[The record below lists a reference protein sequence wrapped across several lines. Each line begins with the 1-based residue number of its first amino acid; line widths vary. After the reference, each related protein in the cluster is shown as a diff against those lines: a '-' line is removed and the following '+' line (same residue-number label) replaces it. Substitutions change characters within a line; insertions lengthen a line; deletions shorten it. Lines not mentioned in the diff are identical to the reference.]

1 VTDAQVVDVLP
12 RLRTASF
19 DQTLTYIVP
28 PELDVHVGDVVRVPL
43 GGREVYAYAVSE
55 PVTLPVDA
63 ERLRTIAA
71 RVSSAPAFDAAGL
84 HLARWIADRYC
95 ASLDQALGAVV
106 FAGALPRA
114 VDRFEVVGERPPPG
128 RFPSVPERLVALIWE
143 DFADGFGLERLLR
156 DPEARR
162 AGDRRALMRAVQAL
176 VRGGALVR
184 ARRLSA
190 ARMQDARERVL
201 EATGVPVRGP
211 RAEQLVA
218 LVAER
223 GNMRRADV
231 RLAGYSNALI
241 ARAVREG
248 ALRETLEA
256 PAVANAT
263 AAGVG
268 PAFVPTAEQRAAI
281 DGIDA
286 ASERGTFAEFLIQG
300 VTGSGKTLVY
310 IAAIERA
317 LALGRTAIVLVPEI
331 ALTPQ
336 TSRRFEAAFGDDVA
350 VLHSALSE
358 RERYDNWHAA
368 GTGRKRVVV
377 GARSALFAPLPNLG
391 LVVVDEAHERT
402 YKQDTAPRYDAI
414 AVARERMRAAGGV
427 LVLGS
432 ATPPLEASAAAR
444 DGRIAR
450 LLLPERATAV
460 ALPTVRIV
468 DMAEEFERGNR
479 RIFSSLLVEGIGERL
494 RLGEKV
500 VLFVNRRGSAGFVL
514 CRSCGH
520 VPECER
526 CSLSLTVHRAEGL
539 LRCHLCDAQHPI
551 PERCPNCGNGPI
563 REFGAGTQKV
573 AEVASALF
581 PAARVVRMD
590 SDTTTRVGDHAR
602 LLDAFETEADILV
615 GTQMVAKGLDFAA
628 VTLVGVVAADVGLHV
643 PDFRAA
649 ERTFDLVTQV
659 AGRSGRA
666 GPGEAIVQTYSPH
679 HPALVFA
686 ATHDVDGFAAH
697 ELELRRELAYPPFG
711 ELVYLGVGARGKADA
726 AAAAERYAGLL
737 RAARVG
743 EVLGPAPAPIPRVN
757 EEWRFRIAVKTPDS
771 APLRALIR
779 GEIQRLARAD
789 RSTRLIVNVDP

>member
-1 VTDAQVVDVLP
+1 MTEERVVNVLP

-28 PELDVHVGDVVRVPL
+28 AGLNVHVGNVVRVPL
-43 GGREVYAYAVSE
+43 GRREVYAYAVSE

-63 ERLRTIAA
+63 ERLRSVGD

-114 VDRFEVVGERPPPG
+114 VDRFELAGERPPPG

-143 DFADGFGLERLLR
+143 DLADGFGLERLLR

-162 AGDRRALMRAVQAL
+162 AGDRRALLRAVQAL

-201 EATGVPVRGP
+201 EATGVAVSGP
-211 RAEQLVA
+211 RAAQLVA
-218 LVAER
+218 LVVER
-223 GNMRRADV
+223 GGMRRADA

-241 ARAVREG
+241 ARSVREG
-248 ALRETLEA
+248 ALRETLERPA
-256 PAVANAT
+256 PPGAM
-263 AAGVG
+263 AAGAG

-281 DGIDA
+281 DAIAA

-336 TSRRFEAAFGDDVA
+336 TSRRFEAAFGDNVA

-391 LVVVDEAHERT
+391 LVVIDEAHERT
-402 YKQDTAPRYDAI
+402 YKQDTVPRYDAV
-414 AVARERMRAAGGV
+414 AVARERMRVADGV

-444 DGRIAR
+444 EGRIGR

-460 ALPTVRIV
+460 PLPSVRIV

-479 RIFSSLLVEGIGERL
+479 RIFSSALVEGIGERL
-494 RLGEKV
+494 RRGEKI

-514 CRSCGH
+514 CRACGH

-539 LRCHLCDAQHPI
+539 LRCHLCDAQHAI

-590 SDTTTRVGDHAR
+590 SDTTTRLGDHAR

-615 GTQMVAKGLDFAA
+615 GTQMVAKGLDFAT
-628 VTLVGVVAADVGLHV
+628 VTLVGVVAANVGLHV

-679 HPALVFA
+679 HPALAFA
-686 ATHDVDGFAAH
+686 ATHNVDGFAAH

-711 ELVYLGVGARGKADA
+711 ELVYLGVGARSKTDA
-726 AAAAERYAGLL
+726 AAAAERYAALL

-757 EEWRFRIAVKTPDS
+757 DEWRFRIAVKTPDS